1 MQTFAKNIAVWK
13 SATSLA
19 SIGILFCAVGG
30 SALAK
35 PPARGGGHPAPRAA
49 VAHFSAPRAAPH
61 FAARPHF
68 APHVAAR
75 PHFAPHV
82 AARPHFA
89 PHIAARPHITPHIST
104 SHVRH
109 FASPSIDRGPG
120 ARFTHRGTPSGGRLT
135 TTARPLVG
143 TRGAAFAHHHAIGG
157 ADPAAFTA
165 HRHFAGDPALRPFL
179 RRGWHP
185 YHHLGWV
192 GPQFWP
198 YAYGDFFY
206 YALWPYDYE
215 DIDPVWAYGY
225 GDIYESIFS
234 PYDYSDYV
242 QGSGAPERMASLTQ
256 GMTQSCT
263 DEAAEVTGW
272 PINQIQDAVQP
283 SPQQSA
289 LLDDLGNAVVK
300 ASDEVK
306 SHCPTTVAFTPT
318 DRLGQMQQRLQGLVD
333 AVNIVSPPLAKFY
346 DALSDEQ
353 KARFDDIAPPQPPP
367 GAQASQ
373 APSSDAGQ
381 SAPSVQTQCD
391 ASVMAFPTD
400 RVDDVVHPNDAQRAK
415 LTALQS
421 ALAQAATAV
430 KAACPSQP
438 PATPTGRL
446 AAIGQRLQAMLQGVE
461 TVQPALADFYN
472 SLNDDQKAR
481 FNTMGKQLFAQNQ

>member
-1 MQTFAKNIAVWK
+1 M
-13 SATSLA
+13 
-19 SIGILFCAVGG
+19 
-30 SALAK
+30 
-35 PPARGGGHPAPRAA
+35 
-49 VAHFSAPRAAPH
+49 
-61 FAARPHF
+61 
-68 APHVAAR
+68 
-75 PHFAPHV
+75 
-82 AARPHFA
+82 
-89 PHIAARPHITPHIST
+89 
-104 SHVRH
+104 
-109 FASPSIDRGPG
+109 
-120 ARFTHRGTPSGGRLT
+120 
-135 TTARPLVG
+135 TTATMSRV
-143 TRGAAFAHHHAIGG
+143 RA
-157 ADPAAFTA
+157 
-165 HRHFAGDPALRPFL
+165 
-179 RRGWHP
+179 RRSAWR
-185 YHHLGWV
+185 V
-192 GPQFWP
+192 
-198 YAYGDFFY
+198 
-206 YALWPYDYE
+206 
-215 DIDPVWAYGY
+215 
-225 GDIYESIFS
+225 
-234 PYDYSDYV
+234 
-242 QGSGAPERMASLTQ
+242 LTQ

-283 SPQQSA
+283 NPQQSA
-289 LLDDLGNAVVK
+289 LLDDLGNAIVK

-381 SAPSVQTQCD
+381 SGPSVQAQCD

-421 ALAQAATAV
+421 ALGQAATAV
-430 KAACPSQP
+430 KAACPSRP
-438 PATPTGRL
+438 PATPTGRF